1 MNQDTPGC
9 GTTQTMG
16 HGEGATCGQSFYGSP
31 WYCSACTMKA
41 AIAAAVAAERERG
54 RKATQEYMR
63 ANPLGGPAKVFYA
76 CADAIRAGDPIDQAM
91 ANFGLAWAAPDS
103 AAIRGN

>member
-1 MNQDTPGC
+1 MNEIERMAREAGCFTPG
-9 GTTQTMG
+9 
-16 HGEGATCGQSFYGSP
+16 ANRNY
-31 WYCSACTMKA
+31 W
-41 AIAAAVAAERERG
+41 AVTDPALARFAELVRAAERERS

>member
-31 WYCSACTMKA
+31 WYCSACTQNA
-41 AIAAAVAAERERG
+41 AIAAAVAAERERCAKLCESMPPHRWVDG
-54 RKATQEYMR
+54 SDQWG
-63 ANPLGGPAKVFYA
+63 NPCPAKVVTT
-76 CADAIRAGDPIDQAM
+76 RAEIA
-91 ANFGLAWAAPDS
+91 

>member
-16 HGEGATCGQSFYGSP
+16 HGEGATCGQSFYGLP
-31 WYCSACTMKA
+31 WYCSACRVKA
-41 AIAAAVAAERERG
+41 AVDAAVAAERERC
-54 RKATQEYMR
+54 
-63 ANPLGGPAKVFYA
+63 AKLCESARESIFEFSDTAVKETGNNV
-76 CADAIRAGDPIDQAM
+76 CT
-91 ANFGLAWAAPDS
+91 NLA

>member
-1 MNQDTPGC
+1 MDTMEQK
-9 GTTQTMG
+9 TERAAFEAWAEKNWMYVDVKDNSW
-16 HGEGATCGQSFYGSP
+16 EV
-31 WYCSACTMKA
+31 WRA
-41 AIAAAVAAERERG
+41 AIAAERERG